1 MKYGILFLSLFVVA
15 CATSQHTTDSSK
27 AAQPAPP
34 VFKSAPG
41 KLIASEVMQQ
51 IYPNG
56 LPTGAVLA
64 NDGVL
69 GHAKIFTGGQ
79 SYNLFVYFPA
89 GKEDLV
95 LEQITGCQ
103 PECSQKF
110 KAHYFEAGKLKR
122 TVRFETLYPKKQVDN
137 FQLSFRS
144 LLPNVKFTNDLVDWF
159 RLPKKGTTIE
169 VLVLSK
175 APGNNALKKST
186 IYRTG
191 RLEWDGAKFKFKELD
206 GSRPIALKL
215 SDVE

>member
-1 MKYGILFLSLFVVA
+1 MKNYLLFLSLLFVG
-15 CATSQHTTDSSK
+15 CATAQNPASK
-27 AAQPAPP
+27 PTAAQAAPP
-34 VFKSAPG
+34 AFKSVQG
-41 KLIASEVMQQ
+41 KLIASEVLQQ

-64 NDGVL
+64 SDGIL
-69 GHAKIFTGGQ
+69 SHAKIFTGGQ
-79 SYNLFVYFPA
+79 SYNLLVYFP

-95 LEQITGCQ
+95 IEQITGCQ

-175 APGNNALKKST
+175 PPGSMALKKST

-206 GSRPIALKL
+206 GSKPIAMKL
-215 SDVE
+215 TEVD

>member
-1 MKYGILFLSLFVVA
+1 MKYNILFLSLLFVG
-15 CATSQHTTDSSK
+15 CATSQNPASK
-27 AAQPAPP
+27 QTAAQVAPP
-34 VFKSAPG
+34 AFKSVQG
-41 KLIASEVMQQ
+41 KLIASEVLQQ

-56 LPTGAVLA
+56 IPTGAVLTS
-64 NDGVL
+64 DGVL
-69 GHAKIFTGGQ
+69 GHAKVLTGGQ

-95 LEQITGCQ
+95 VEQITGCQ
-103 PECSQKF
+103 PECFQKF

-159 RLPKKGTTIE
+159 RLPKKGTTID

-175 APGNNALKKST
+175 PPGSTTLKKSI

-206 GSRPIALKL
+206 GSKPIAMKL
-215 SDVE
+215 TEVE